1 MKTKR
6 LLVAIVSVFLLVL
19 SACSKLD
26 FSQLSTDMPYVGQ
39 YQGKDCVV
47 VLSQADEGLV
57 KGRVY
62 FDNGS
67 LEAEAIEFSSDVR
80 KNGKGHLYVN
90 GNSIKM
96 KKVGLKGD
104 ILGGEIAGRTFVVKL
119 AEKIAVEAFHPDF
132 KEPIYESYPQE
143 VTYAKKVKGYWSSYQ
158 ATDDDFGSIYIQKVS
173 SLRPNDLDLDMD
185 LYQPISSDTVLGPR
199 PLLLLIHGGAFY
211 NGDKKDKG
219 YPELGNYFAERGYVV
234 ASVNYRLGFW
244 PLSQSVDR
252 AGYRAVQDV
261 NAAVRYLLKNKEQYN
276 IDPDNIFVAGSSAG
290 AITALNVAF
299 MNNDYI
305 PEAAKGY
312 DALRLKKAI
321 FISLGF
327 ADKVLKF
334 ALDRLEKGWDLL
346 VGLIETT
353 FRIEFSPRQGRVMSY
368 LKNVDLTNLV
378 DTLGISS
385 NLGPVNQVNHEM
397 QIPFN
402 VKAVVNMWGAVHN
415 VEMLQTSPQTAI
427 LSFHSEDDHI
437 VPYDTGYPFD
447 QVLDEFSERVLNAI
461 SFHNPSIYD
470 FIVNMMP
477 ESQHLNELAFRKM
490 YGSKMIDGY
499 VRLHKGKMR
508 RSELHTVPGE
518 RHSLQHGNSVYELSP
533 YFNDTIVPVM
543 TRFLYEEV
551 VGGKAVQLQKVANED
566 CWYEVV
572 DADNVAELHWNVE
585 GGAILQTKDGHRKA
599 KVLLFADAPT
609 HSVTV
614 CGKYKNGVE
623 FRETMDY

>member
-1 MKTKR
+1 MKTKC
-6 LLVAIVSVFLLVL
+6 LLVAFISVFLLVL

-26 FSQLSTDMPYVGQ
+26 FHQLSTDLPYVGQ

-47 VLSQADEGLV
+47 VFDQTDEGLI
-57 KGRVY
+57 KGKVY
-62 FDNGS
+62 FDDGS
-67 LEAEAIEFSSDVR
+67 MVADAVEFSSDVR
-80 KNGKGHLYVN
+80 RNGKGHFYAN
-90 GNSIKM
+90 GNSLKM
-96 KKVGLKGD
+96 KKVALKGD
-104 ILGGEIAGRTFVVKL
+104 ILSGEVSVNTFIVKL
-119 AEKIAVEAFHPDF
+119 AERIAVQDFHPDF
-132 KEPIYESYPQE
+132 KEPIYEPYPQE
-143 VTYAKKVKGYWSSYQ
+143 VVYAKQVKGYWSSYP
-158 ATDDDFGSIYIQKVS
+158 ATDDDFGSIYIQKIS
-173 SLRPNDLDLDMD
+173 SLRPDDLNLNLD

-244 PLSQSVDR
+244 PFSQSVDR

-261 NAAVRYLLKNKEQYN
+261 NAAVRYLLKNKEQYK
-276 IDPDNIFVAGSSAG
+276 IDTDNIFVAGSSAG

-299 MNNDYI
+299 MSNEYI
-305 PEAAKGY
+305 PDAAKGY
-312 DALRLKKAI
+312 DVLRLKKAI

-334 ALDRLEKGWDLL
+334 TLDRLEKGWDLL
-346 VGLIETT
+346 VELIETT
-353 FRIEFSPRQGRVMSY
+353 FNIEFTPRQGRVMGY

-385 NLGPVNQVNHEM
+385 NLGPVNHVNHEM

-415 VEMLQTSPQTAI
+415 PEMLQTSPQTAI

-447 QVLDEFSERVLNAI
+447 QVLDGYSERVLNAI
-461 SFHNPSIYD
+461 SFHNPTICD

-518 RHSLQHGNSVYELSP
+518 QHSLQHGSSVYELSP
-533 YFNDTIVPVM
+533 YFHDTIVPVM

-551 VGGKAVQLQKVANED
+551 VGGKVVQLQKVANED

-572 DADNVAELHWNVE
+572 DVDNVAELHWYVE
-585 GGAILQTKDGHRKA
+585 GGAILQTKDSHRKA
-599 KVLLFADAPT
+599 KVLLFADAPIR
-609 HSVTV
+609 SVTA

>member
-1 MKTKR
+1 MKTKCH
-6 LLVAIVSVFLLVL
+6 LVAVISVFLLVL

-26 FSQLSTDMPYVGQ
+26 FQQLSTDIPYVGH
-39 YQGKDCVV
+39 YQGRDCVV
-47 VLSQADEGLV
+47 VLSRADEGLV
-57 KGRVY
+57 KGKVY

-67 LEAEAIEFSSDVR
+67 PEADAVEFSSDVR
-80 KNGKGHLYVN
+80 KNGKGYFYAN
-90 GNSIKM
+90 GNSLKM
-96 KKVGLKGD
+96 KKIALKGD
-104 ILGGEIAGRTFVVKL
+104 IIGGEIAGKAFVVKL
-119 AEKIAVEAFHPDF
+119 AEKIAVQNFHPDL
-132 KEPIYESYPQE
+132 KEPIYEPYLQE
-143 VTYAKKVKGYWSSYQ
+143 VVYAKNVKGYWSSYP
-158 ATDDDFGSIYIQKVS
+158 ATDDDFGSIYVQKVP
-173 SLRPNDLDLDMD
+173 SLRSNDLDLDLD
-185 LYQPISSDTVLGPR
+185 LYQPISSDVVLGAR

-211 NGDKKDKG
+211 NGDKRDKG

-234 ASVNYRLGFW
+234 ASVNYRMGFW

-261 NAAVRYLLKNKEQYN
+261 NAAVRYLLHNKEQYN
-276 IDPDNIFVAGSSAG
+276 IDPGNIFVAGSSAG

-299 MNNDYI
+299 MSDEYI
-305 PEAAKGY
+305 PDAAKGY

-346 VGLIETT
+346 VGLIEAT
-353 FRIEFSPRQGRVMSY
+353 FHVEFSPRQGRIMGY
-368 LKNVDLTNLV
+368 LRNVDLTNLV

-385 NLGPVNQVNHEM
+385 NLGPVDQVNREM
-397 QIPFN
+397 RIPFN

-415 VEMLQTSPQTAI
+415 PEMLQTSPRTGI

-437 VPYDTGYPFD
+437 VPYGTGYPFD
-447 QVLDEFSERVLNAI
+447 QVLDGFSENILNAI
-461 SFHNPSIYD
+461 SFNSPSIYD
-470 FIVNMMP
+470 FIVAMMP

-499 VRLHKGKMR
+499 VRLHKGEMR

-518 RHSLQHGNSVYELSP
+518 QHSLQHGNSVYELSP
-533 YFNDTIVPVM
+533 YFYDTIVPVM

-551 VGGKAVQLQKVANED
+551 VGGKTVQLQKVTNED

-572 DADNVAELHWNVE
+572 DADNVAELHWTAD
-585 GGAILQTKDGHRKA
+585 GGTIIQTKDGHRKA

-623 FRETMDY
+623 FREKMEL